1 MSARFI
7 VILAGVALLIP
18 FFFLP
23 RGITGTAFL
32 IVGGTALLL
41 SVAEVGRQLFNDA
54 RWLAHRIAT
63 KTRDD

>member
-32 IVGGTALLL
+32 IVGGIALLL
-41 SVAEVGRQLFNDA
+41 SVAEVGRQLLNDV
-54 RWLAHRIAT
+54 RWMIHRMAHR
-63 KTRDD
+63 RR